1 LARIV
6 LICCRNR
13 ADHRVQPIAPHTPS
27 LNPRKTVLPTHPASP
42 ANPPI
47 NLAGTSIGNAEES
60 RVLGRSLRDSVP
72 FDAHAS
78 WKPQDDRP
86 DPVARVLANNAG
98 RQERL
103 IPLRMSRM
111 AASPFAFLRGA
122 ATVMA
127 WDLAHTPSIGHH
139 VMIDGD
145 AHLNNFGLFRTP
157 RQDVVFDLNDFDE
170 TLVAPW
176 EWDLKRLTASINVA
190 ARENGVDAAGR
201 ERAVRSVCAAY
212 RTTMST
218 LGQVPAYEL
227 WQMRSYASV
236 LHIEAPVTL
245 DSTEK
250 ATIAKAVERATKRSH
265 ATMLARVA
273 EPDGKSWRFREDPPI
288 LTQLDAAQ
296 KNHVIEGLRGYLH
309 TIAGEWRTMLERYDV
324 VDVAHRVV
332 GVGSVGTRAYL
343 LLLLGR
349 AHGDPLFMQVKE
361 GIVPAAAPFV
371 PALPEP
377 FNHQGRRVIHG
388 QRLLQSSSDPLLG
401 WTTIS
406 GRDFYV
412 RQMKNIRG
420 SIPVEW
426 LHGATFDFYAWCL
439 GLLLARA
446 HARTGDAA
454 LITGYCGSSD
464 RLDAAYA
471 RWAESYGTQTV
482 ADHAAFVQAI
492 AQGRVTAA
500 PPEKA

>member
-1 LARIV
+1 MFVTTTEPRGTLLATRSD
-6 LICCRNR
+6 NSS
-13 ADHRVQPIAPHTPS
+13 T
-27 LNPRKTVLPTHPASP
+27 PASATAFAASSTTP
-42 ANPPI
+42 VGGAD
-47 NLAGTSIGNAEES
+47 ES
-60 RVLGRSLRDSVP
+60 RARGRALRDAIP

-78 WKPQDDRP
+78 WLAAGNRP
-86 DPVARVLANNAG
+86 DPVERVLANNAG

-103 IPLRMSRM
+103 IPLRMARM

-127 WDLAHTPSIGHH
+127 WDLAQTPSIGHN

-170 TLVAPW
+170 TLIAPW
-176 EWDLKRLTASINVA
+176 EWDLKRLSASINVA
-190 ARENGVDAAGR
+190 ARENGVDAGGR
-201 ERAVRSVCAAY
+201 ARAVRSACAGY
-212 RTTMST
+212 RTTMAE
-218 LGQVPAYEL
+218 LWQVPAYDL

-236 LHIEAPVTL
+236 LHMEAPVVL
-245 DSTEK
+245 DAAEK

-265 ATMLARVA
+265 ATMLAKVA
-273 EPDGKSWRFREDPPI
+273 EPDGKSWRLREDPPI
-288 LTQLDAAQ
+288 LTRLDAAE
-296 KNHVIEGLRGYLH
+296 KNNVIDGLRAYLQ
-309 TIAGEWRTMLERYDV
+309 TIAGEWRMMLERYDV
-324 VDVAHRVV
+324 ADVAHRVV

-343 LLLLGR
+343 VLLLGR
-349 AHGDPLFMQVKE
+349 AHGDPFFMQVKE

-371 PALPEP
+371 PALAEP
-377 FNHQGRRVIHG
+377 FAHQGRRVVHG

-420 SIPVEW
+420 SVPVDW
-426 LHGATFDFYAWCL
+426 LHGATFDFYSWCL

-454 LITGYCGSSD
+454 LIAGYCGNSD
-464 RLDAAYA
+464 RLDTAYA
-471 RWAESYGTQTV
+471 EWAERYGAQTV
-482 ADHAAFVQAI
+482 ADHAAFVAAI
-492 AQGRVTAA
+492 AQGRVKAA

>member
-1 LARIV
+1 
-6 LICCRNR
+6 
-13 ADHRVQPIAPHTPS
+13 
-27 LNPRKTVLPTHPASP
+27 LPTRPLSVKSTP
-42 ANPPI
+42 
-47 NLAGTSIGNAEES
+47 AGTSHGSAEES
-60 RVLGRSLRDSVP
+60 RALGRSLRDTTP
-72 FDAHAS
+72 FDAHAA
-78 WKPQDDRP
+78 WQPEHDRP
-86 DPVARVLANNAG
+86 DPVERVLANNAG

-103 IPLRMSRM
+103 VPLRMARM
-111 AASPFAFLRGA
+111 AVSPFAFLRGA
-122 ATVMA
+122 ASVMA
-127 WDLAHTPSIGHH
+127 WDLARTPSIGHH

-170 TLVAPW
+170 TIVAPW

-190 ARENGVDAAGR
+190 ARENGVDASGR
-201 ERAVRSVCAAY
+201 ERAVRSACAGY

-218 LGQVPAYEL
+218 LWQVPAYDL

-236 LHIEAPVTL
+236 LHIEAPVAL
-245 DSTEK
+245 DSAEK
-250 ATIAKAVERATKRSH
+250 ATITKAVERATKRSH

-273 EPDGKSWRFREDPPI
+273 EPAGKSWRFREDPPI
-288 LTQLDAAQ
+288 LTRLDKAET
-296 KNHVIEGLRGYLH
+296 NHVIEGLRGYTQ

-324 VDVAHRVV
+324 ADVAHRVV

-361 GIVPAAAPFV
+361 GIVPAAAPFM
-371 PALPEP
+371 PAMPEP
-377 FNHQGRRVIHG
+377 FNHQGRRVVHG

-412 RQMKNIRG
+412 RQMKNMRG
-420 SIPVEW
+420 SIPVDW
-426 LHGATFDFYAWCL
+426 LHGATLDFYAWCL

-454 LITGYCGSSD
+454 LIAGYCGSSE

-471 RWAESYGTQTV
+471 RWAERYGAQTV
-482 ADHAAFVQAI
+482 DDHAAFVQAI
-492 AQGRVTAA
+492 AAGRVKAA
-500 PPEKA
+500 PPEKS

>member
-1 LARIV
+1 MTTRSVSA
-6 LICCRNR
+6 
-13 ADHRVQPIAPHTPS
+13 T
-27 LNPRKTVLPTHPASP
+27 TT
-42 ANPPI
+42 
-47 NLAGTSIGNAEES
+47 LAGTSDGTAEES
-60 RVLGRSLRDSVP
+60 RALGRSLRDSIP
-72 FDAHAS
+72 FSAHAG
-78 WKPQDDRP
+78 PQAERDRP
-86 DPVARVLANNAG
+86 DPVERVLANNAG

-103 IPLRMSRM
+103 VPLRMARM
-111 AASPFAFLRGA
+111 AVSPFAFLRGA
-122 ATVMA
+122 ASVMA
-127 WDLAHTPSIGHH
+127 WDLARTPSIGHH

-170 TLVAPW
+170 TIVAPW
-176 EWDLKRLTASINVA
+176 EWDLRRLTASINVA
-190 ARENGVDAAGR
+190 ARENGVDTSGR
-201 ERAVRSVCAAY
+201 ERAVRSACAGY
-212 RTTMST
+212 RTTMAA
-218 LGQVPAYEL
+218 LWQIPAYEL

-236 LHIEAPVTL
+236 LHIEAPVVL
-245 DSTEK
+245 DAAEK
-250 ATIAKAVERATKRSH
+250 ATITKAVERATKRSH

-288 LTQLDAAQ
+288 LTRLDKAET
-296 KNHVIEGLRGYLH
+296 NHVIEGLREYMQ

-324 VDVAHRVV
+324 VDVVHRVV

-371 PALPEP
+371 PAMPEP
-377 FNHQGRRVIHG
+377 FNHQGRRVVHG
-388 QRLLQSSSDPLLG
+388 QRFLQSSSDPLLG

-412 RQMKNIRG
+412 RQMKNMRG
-420 SIPVEW
+420 SIPVDW

-454 LITGYCGSSD
+454 LIAGYCGSSD

-471 RWAESYGTQTV
+471 QWAENYGTQTV

-492 AQGRVTAA
+492 AAGRVKAAA
-500 PPEKA
+500 PEKS

>member
-1 LARIV
+1 LP
-6 LICCRNR
+6 N
-13 ADHRVQPIAPHTPS
+13 QPATS
-27 LNPRKTVLPTHPASP
+27 
-42 ANPPI
+42 ANPHVS
-47 NLAGTSIGNAEES
+47 LSGAAIGSAAES
-60 RVLGRSLRDSVP
+60 RVLGRSLRDSIP
-72 FDAHAS
+72 FDTHAR
-78 WKPQDDRP
+78 WQPEGERP

-122 ATVMA
+122 AGVMA

-190 ARENGVDAAGR
+190 ARENSVDAAGR
-201 ERAVRSVCAAY
+201 ERAVRTACAAY

-218 LGQVPAYEL
+218 LAQVPAYEL

-236 LHIEAPVTL
+236 LHIDAPVTL

-273 EPDGKSWRFREDPPI
+273 EPEGKSWRFRDDPPI
-288 LTQLDAAQ
+288 LTCLDASE
-296 KNHVIEGLRGYLH
+296 KNHVTEGLRGYLQ

-349 AHGDPLFMQVKE
+349 AHADPLFMQVKE

-371 PALPEP
+371 PPLAEP
-377 FNHQGRRVIHG
+377 FSHQGRRVVHG

-420 SIPVEW
+420 SIPVDW

-454 LITGYCGSSD
+454 LIAGYCGNSD

-471 RWAESYGTQTV
+471 RWAEGYGAQTV
-482 ADHAAFVQAI
+482 VDHAAFVAAI
-492 AQGRVTAA
+492 AQGRVIAA
-500 PPEKA
+500 PP

>member
-1 LARIV
+1 MPT
-6 LICCRNR
+6 
-13 ADHRVQPIAPHTPS
+13 QPTTSANSPVS
-27 LNPRKTVLPTHPASP
+27 LS
-42 ANPPI
+42 
-47 NLAGTSIGNAEES
+47 GTTIGSAEES

-78 WKPQDDRP
+78 WQPAGDRP

-122 ATVMA
+122 ASVMA

-190 ARENGVDAAGR
+190 ARENSVDAAGR
-201 ERAVRSVCAAY
+201 ERAVRTACAAY
-212 RTTMST
+212 RTTMSA
-218 LGQVPAYEL
+218 LAQVPAYEL

-245 DSTEK
+245 NSPEK

-273 EPDGKSWRFREDPPI
+273 EPDGKSWGFRDEPPI
-288 LTQLDAAQ
+288 LTRLDASE
-296 KNHVIEGLRGYLH
+296 KNHVTEGLRGYLQ

-349 AHGDPLFMQVKE
+349 AHADPLFMQVKE

-371 PALPEP
+371 PPLAEP
-377 FNHQGRRVIHG
+377 FSHQGRRVVHG

-420 SIPVEW
+420 SIPVDW

-454 LITGYCGSSD
+454 LIAGYCGNSD
-464 RLDAAYA
+464 RL
-471 RWAESYGTQTV
+471 
-482 ADHAAFVQAI
+482 
-492 AQGRVTAA
+492 
-500 PPEKA
+500 